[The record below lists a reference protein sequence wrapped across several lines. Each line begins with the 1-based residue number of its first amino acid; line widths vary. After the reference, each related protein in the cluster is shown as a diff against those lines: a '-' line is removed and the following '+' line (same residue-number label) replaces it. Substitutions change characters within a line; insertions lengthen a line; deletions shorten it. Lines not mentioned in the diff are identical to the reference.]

1 MNKNEERDAKI
12 RPWGTPTVI
21 EKEWWDRK
29 GTGRK
34 GEYNVKKPK
43 GERVSVSNSGLEGWQ
58 KVIVLSDGPVLT
70 P

>member
-1 MNKNEERDAKI
+1 MNKNEKRDAKI
-12 RPWGTPTVI
+12 RPWGTTKVI

-34 GEYNVKKPK
+34 GEYNVRKPK
-43 GERVSVSNSGLEGWQ
+43 DERVSNSGLEGWQ
-58 KVIVLSDGPVLT
+58 KVIVLSDRPVLT